1 MREHVIL
8 VSVEEPFSS
17 RLDETWL
24 RKVARTVLAGE
35 GVPAAELDVLVT
47 DDATVQE
54 LNRTYAG
61 EDEPTDVLS
70 FSLQEGEQMVAAPDG
85 LLHLGEVIISYPTA
99 ERQARERGHPVQ
111 REVAHLLIHGV
122 LHLLGYDHALPEEE
136 RLMQARENLY
146 LGRAP
151 AP

>member
-1 MREHVIL
+1 
-8 VSVEEPFSS
+8 
-17 RLDETWL
+17 
-24 RKVARTVLAGE
+24 
-35 GVPAAELDVLVT
+35 
-47 DDATVQE
+47 
-54 LNRTYAG
+54 
-61 EDEPTDVLS
+61 
-70 FSLQEGEQMVAAPDG
+70 MVAAPDG